1 MPLRVLIYSLL
12 AGDSASM
19 VKVCHFHLQGGNPDR
34 QSGATEAFTFTFRNG
49 GVIYFL
55 HN

>member
-1 MPLRVLIYSLL
+1 LIYSLL
-12 AGDSASM
+12 AGDSAAM
-19 VKVCHFHLQGGNPDR
+19 VQVCHFHRQGGNPDR
-34 QSGATEAFTFTFRNG
+34 QRGATGAFTFTFRDG